1 MKIISL
7 SKSKINDQI
16 VKLRKSQEEDF
27 KIVDKS
33 VENIIN
39 DVRKYGDKSLYKF
52 TNEFDQIKLKSLIL
66 DTNLINRSDNQLSNK
81 LKLSIKNS
89 IKRVSFYQK
98 KKLTK
103 SYQFKDS
110 LGNKLG
116 WIVTPLQRVG
126 VYVPGGTAAYPSSL
140 IMTAS
145 LARTAGVKDVIV
157 FTPPSENGI
166 NPAILYVCKLLNI
179 KEVYNVGGAQAIAA
193 MAYGTKTIKKVN
205 KIVGPGNIY
214 IASAKRKV
222 FGQVGIDMVA
232 GPSEVLIIADSTAN
246 PSVLSR
252 DLLAQAE
259 HDVNASSILLTTSKN
274 LAKQVKSKVDQDTSL
289 SKRKNIVEK
298 SLKKNGKIFILPSI
312 DACIEFTNLYAPEHL
327 QIVIKSPDKIIKK
340 INNAGSIFLGINSA
354 EAFGDYIAGPSH
366 VLPTS
371 GNATFSSPLSSLDFI
386 KYSSLTSISK
396 KGLKKLSS
404 QVQELAESEGLYE
417 HSNSIKVRN
426 NNEN

>member
-103 SYQFKDS
+103 SYQFKDN

-179 KEVYNVGGAQAIAA
+179 
-193 MAYGTKTIKKVN
+193 
-205 KIVGPGNIY
+205 
-214 IASAKRKV
+214 
-222 FGQVGIDMVA
+222 
-232 GPSEVLIIADSTAN
+232 ST
-246 PSVLSR
+246 L
-252 DLLAQAE
+252 
-259 HDVNASSILLTTSKN
+259 
-274 LAKQVKSKVDQDTSL
+274 
-289 SKRKNIVEK
+289 
-298 SLKKNGKIFILPSI
+298 
-312 DACIEFTNLYAPEHL
+312 
-327 QIVIKSPDKIIKK
+327 
-340 INNAGSIFLGINSA
+340 
-354 EAFGDYIAGPSH
+354 
-366 VLPTS
+366 
-371 GNATFSSPLSSLDFI
+371 
-386 KYSSLTSISK
+386 
-396 KGLKKLSS
+396 
-404 QVQELAESEGLYE
+404 
-417 HSNSIKVRN
+417 
-426 NNEN
+426 